1 MWVKSRETRHKCGAA
16 LRVTIPCST
25 RELQVSL
32 PSKNAGSHMATVNC
46 SVADVFLV
54 WAWSAP
60 RSCAAFAAIT
70 AISLAAASTSTS
82 IAAT

>member
-1 MWVKSRETRHKCGAA
+1 
-16 LRVTIPCST
+16 
-25 RELQVSL
+25 
-32 PSKNAGSHMATVNC
+32 MATVNC

-60 RSCAAFAAIT
+60 RSCAAFAAIP